1 MVLGDGSSGRPG
13 PGEGSPDVHKACMLT
28 GDFKPALGFFWIVWV
43 RPGTA
48 ANSGLAHFRQLTQ
61 PDSENS
67 SRAGREFTYD
77 QCLM

>member
-1 MVLGDGSSGRPG
+1 
-13 PGEGSPDVHKACMLT
+13 MLT